1 MNELME
7 NAVFEVRFRIM
18 CLLIVFVFSTGRTQ
32 FVSPPQKNDFS
43 LLTSYTVLQDFLV
56 ELGKSPGISVQHIAE
71 TKSRRNISLITL
83 TGSPPFGS
91 DTLKARVLLFAQ
103 QHGDEP
109 SGKEAL
115 LLLLAK
121 GANGELREL
130 LERIDL
136 MIVPQMNPDG
146 SELQQRRTEDT
157 VDLNRNHVLL
167 SSPAV
172 KALHDVYVRW
182 LPHVTLDIHEY
193 GSFSTSWSDSGFIKT
208 GDVQLG
214 MLTNLNT
221 SPAIRRYQ
229 HDRIYPFLSE
239 RMKRTGYSF
248 HEYIVGSP
256 RDRIRHSTTE
266 INDGRQSFGILGS
279 LSFIQ
284 EGRKWKTIDEQLE
297 RRARSQLAAV
307 EALLEF
313 VAKNVTEIRLLVNN
327 ERQRLMQLPGTD
339 VVVRMDHF
347 AGDDSLKIPV
357 HWLSNGRD
365 TLWTVKPYHSV
376 VKPLVTVRAPRAYLV
391 PASNNDLI
399 RLLERH
405 NIPMK
410 PMLKRNIANVGEYII
425 ENVGEEILEGDT
437 LPVPIVKHHP
447 KRLALQAGTVVVPI
461 GQLHSLFLV
470 TLLEPQSMWG
480 LAKYPGFESYLKQ
493 ASWPILRIE
502 K

>member
-1 MNELME
+1 MM
-7 NAVFEVRFRIM
+7 FISRFIFSI
-18 CLLIVFVFSTGRTQ
+18 LLFVVTHATGNSQLLSPAEERNFSI
-32 FVSPPQKNDFS
+32 
-43 LLTSYTVLQDFLV
+43 LTSYNELQNFLARVSKKPGV
-56 ELGKSPGISVQHIAE
+56 EVTHIA
-71 TKSRRNISLITL
+71 TL
-83 TGSPPFGS
+83 ESGRSVSAVLLTNSPPFGS
-91 DTLKARVLLFAQ
+91 DTAKVRVLLFAQ

-115 LLLLAK
+115 LTLLAK
-121 GANGELREL
+121 AANGDMNSILRYV
-130 LERIDL
+130 DV
-136 MIVPQMNPDG
+136 IVIPQMNPDG
-146 SELQQRRTEDT
+146 SELQQRRTADT

-172 KALHDVYVRW
+172 KALHDVYFRW

-214 MLTNLNT
+214 MLTNPNT
-221 SPAIRRYQ
+221 SPAIRSYQ

-313 VAKNVTEIRLLVNN
+313 VAKSVAEIRLLVNN

-376 VKPLVTVRAPRAYLV
+376 VKPLVTVRAPRVYLV
-391 PASNNDLI
+391 PASNKDLI
-399 RLLERH
+399 LLLERH

-410 PMLKRNIANVGEYII
+410 PMLKRNIENVAEYLI
-425 ENVGEEILEGDT
+425 ENVGEEILEEDT
-437 LPVPIVKHHP
+437 LPVPVIKHHP
-447 KRLALQAGTVVVPI
+447 TRLALQAGTVVVPI

-480 LAKYPGFESYLKQ
+480 LAKYPAFESYLRQ